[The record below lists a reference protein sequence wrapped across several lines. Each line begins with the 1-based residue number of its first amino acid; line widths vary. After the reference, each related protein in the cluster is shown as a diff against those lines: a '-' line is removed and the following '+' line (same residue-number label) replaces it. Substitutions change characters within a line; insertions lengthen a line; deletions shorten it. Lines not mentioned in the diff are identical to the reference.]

1 MMEKKTSLLSKS
13 AICFAIFGLIFV
25 FQITVFRDATIWKEK
40 FRQIFSISKWSW
52 DLKANSTAL
61 ITCDRSNRRF
71 DICSMN
77 GPTLLNQ
84 TSLTLFSLATHTR
97 TQHHIHVK
105 IQPYTLKSDKNA
117 MKSVREF
124 TLTSAPPKSSQCD
137 VTHHSPALIFNGRG
151 YNGNFYHE
159 INDIFIPLFITM
171 NSLFLEQD
179 VILVI
184 ADGMSWWFKKYDD
197 LLSTFSP
204 RHKIIKTNNV
214 TTTTHC
220 FPSAVVGLIK
230 HGPVTIDPKLLPYPK
245 TLLDF
250 HALLRSAYIK
260 SNNTLSYPNN
270 NDKPRLTLVN
280 RKGSSRVL
288 LNQEEVIK
296 LAEDIGFN
304 VNVFDSSKDPSVA
317 NTYRLIHSSN
327 VLLGVHGAGLT
338 NLFFLKQG
346 SVVVQ
351 IVPIGLEWP
360 SKACYENPDE
370 FLGLEYIGYKVNV
383 NESSLSWEY
392 GADSLMVKDPS
403 TFAQGK
409 WDKQKLY
416 LKQNVKIDLFRFK
429 KYLTLA
435 YEKVKT
441 SMNNTS

>member
-1 MMEKKTSLLSKS
+1 M
-13 AICFAIFGLIFV
+13 I
-25 FQITVFRDATIWKEK
+25 
-40 FRQIFSISKWSW
+40 SISKWGW
-52 DLKANSTAL
+52 DLKSNTTEL
-61 ITCDRSNRRF
+61 ITCDRSNGRF
-71 DICSMN
+71 DICSMS

-84 TSLTLFSLATHTR
+84 TSLTLFSLKTHTKNQ
-97 TQHHIHVK
+97 QHHIHVK

-124 TLTSAPPKSSQCD
+124 TLTSDPPKSSQCD
-137 VTHHSPALIFNGRG
+137 ITHHSPALIFNARG

-171 NSLFLEQD
+171 NSLFHDQD

-184 ADGMSWWFKKYDD
+184 TDGMSWWFKKYDD

-204 RHKIIKTNNV
+204 HHRIIKTNNV

-230 HGPVTIDPKLLPYPK
+230 HGPVTIDPKLLPYHE

-250 HALLRSAYIK
+250 HTLLKSAYIK
-260 SNNTLSYPNN
+260 GNNSLVYP
-270 NDKPRLTLVN
+270 DPKDRPRLTLVN

-304 VNVFDSSKDPSVA
+304 VNVFDSSKNPSVA
-317 NTYRLIHSSN
+317 DTFRLIHSSN

-338 NLFFLKQG
+338 NLFFLRQG

-370 FLGLEYIGYKVNV
+370 FLGLNYIGYKVNV

-392 GADSLMVKDPS
+392 GADSLMVRDPS
-403 TFAQGK
+403 AFAQGK

-416 LKQNVKIDLFRFK
+416 LQQNVKIDLVRFR
-429 KYLTLA
+429 KYLTEA
-435 YEKVKT
+435 YGKVKT